1 MVGTRHEEFHIK
13 QILVVIR
20 EGKFRWLGARH
31 EEFHIKPILVVI
43 REGKFRWL
51 GHVMRSST
59 LNRYLSS

>member
-1 MVGTRHEEFHIK
+1 MVGARHEEFHIK

-20 EGKFRWLGARH
+20 K
-31 EEFHIKPILVVI
+31 
-43 REGKFRWL
+43 GKFRWL